1 MAIIIGPGISVGGGI
16 AVNSGAGSP
25 SPSPGG
31 GGSSPVALG
40 NTVVW
45 TSNTYFDTWIQQTAT
60 PSDIANNTNNLIW
73 TVWYAHQA
81 VNLTVAGQKWGYVPH
96 TNGTNSVSLRGAI
109 STVANTLGSF
119 ATDTIV
125 GASTSDS
132 YTGGVLKERSVT
144 TLFQVPQYRYFLLG
158 YTGGPF
164 YREIK
169 AMSQNRTALDGSG
182 NPFVTVLNEYYWPG
196 WPTGPITGVPT
207 LLGGPSSFTRVVGYV
222 PLLSF
227 KFT

>member
-1 MAIIIGPGISVGGGI
+1 MTIIIGPGISVGGGI
-16 AVNSGAGSP
+16 SVNSGAGAP
-25 SPSPGG
+25 AGG
-31 GGSSPVALG
+31 GGYSGIVALG
-40 NTVVW
+40 NTVSW

-81 VNLTVAGQKWGYVPH
+81 INLTVAGKKWGYVPH
-96 TNGTNSVSLRGAI
+96 TSGTNSVSLRGTV
-109 STVANTLGSF
+109 STTANTLGSF
-119 ATDTIV
+119 SADTVIGSV
-125 GASTSDS
+125 VSDS
-132 YTGGVLKERSVT
+132 YTGGALFEKSIT

-169 AMSQNRTALDGSG
+169 SMSQNRTALDGSG
-182 NPFVTVLNEYYWPG
+182 NPVVTVLNQYYWPG
-196 WPTGPITGVPT
+196 WPTGPTSGIPT
-207 LLGGPSSFTRVVGYV
+207 DLGGSSSFTKVTGYV